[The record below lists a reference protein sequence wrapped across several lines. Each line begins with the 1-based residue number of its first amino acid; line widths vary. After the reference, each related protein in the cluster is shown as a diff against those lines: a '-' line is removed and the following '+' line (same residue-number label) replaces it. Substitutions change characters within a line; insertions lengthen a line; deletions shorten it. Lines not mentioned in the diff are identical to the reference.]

1 MLSNSE
7 TGASAMVLCAVVP
20 TLANTKIAKK
30 YTAPTRF
37 PALLA
42 AGLVLLIGGTA
53 GRASTITCDIG
64 QQSSDIAPY
73 HTSKTDSN
81 SSTCAAS
88 IQNIGTLT
96 ATHTISVPV
105 NQTTSI
111 DMFDTFTATENTS
124 AFGSGTLGTT
134 HAYASFSAS
143 ATPASYSYTS
153 DYIQLDEN
161 GLPQRDANGDPIVV
175 HFSTTD
181 PNPLFPAGGGGAVV
195 TWDDVITL
203 YDPGAA
209 PGTMLSFNISSPLDA
224 SLTSS
229 DCSAGNATGSNVFE
243 VDYAGRING
252 VNYGAAY
259 ISSASQYG
267 NACDPAGNG
276 SLSST
281 FQAPVGSALYLYG
294 SLTLRA
300 RGGVGVNGTSFS
312 AVADASN
319 TGNYNLDVLTPN
331 AFYIDENGSVN
342 PFASPQ
348 QSAGVPEPGTVGML
362 CLGLAAI
369 SFARRK
375 RKQ

>member
-7 TGASAMVLCAVVP
+7 TEASAMLPCAVVP
-20 TLANTKIAKK
+20 ALADTRIATK

-42 AGLVLLIGGTA
+42 AGLVLLIGGTVA
-53 GRASTITCDIG
+53 RASLITCDVSQVSI
-64 QQSSDIAPY
+64 DIAPY
-73 HTSKTDSN
+73 NTSKTDSN

-88 IQNIGTLT
+88 IQNTGTLT
-96 ATHTISVPV
+96 ATHTVSVPV

-111 DMFDTFTATENTS
+111 DMFDTFIATETTS
-124 AFGSGTLGTT
+124 VFGSGTLGTT

-153 DYIQLDEN
+153 DYFQLDAN
-161 GLPQRDANGDPIVV
+161 GLPERDANGDPIVV
-175 HFSTTD
+175 HFSATD
-181 PNPLFPAGGGGAVV
+181 PNPLSPGGRAGAIV
-195 TWDDVITL
+195 TWTDVITL

-229 DCSAGNATGSNVFE
+229 DCSVGSATGSNYFE
-243 VDYAGRING
+243 VDYAGTVNG
-252 VNYGAAY
+252 ITYGAAN
-259 ISSASQYG
+259 ISSAIQYG
-267 NACDPAGNG
+267 NACDPADNG

-281 FQAPVGSALYLYG
+281 FQAPVGSVLYLYG
-294 SLTLRA
+294 SLTLRVG
-300 RGGVGVNGTSFS
+300 GGVAANGTSFS

-331 AFYIDENGSVN
+331 AFYIDENGSVD
-342 PFASPQ
+342 PFVSPQ

-369 SFARRK
+369 SFGRRK